1 MNHLEEKLY
10 EYFSKELNVSRET
23 FIKLQEYV
31 NLLIKWNNSINLISN
46 NDIEDI
52 WTKHILISAELIKYI
67 PNRDIKIVDLGSG
80 SGVPGIILS
89 IMGVKEV
96 VLIEANAKKAS
107 FLLQAAQISNG
118 VVKVVNDRIEN
129 QQISCDIITSRA
141 LASVEKLLEFT
152 KYVDFTDSMI
162 LIKGA
167 KVSEEIKLSKN
178 FKFDIL
184 DSNYNQNSS
193 VVLVKKLANA

>member
-1 MNHLEEKLY
+1 MTHLEEKLY

-31 NLLIKWNNSINLISN
+31 HLLIKWNNSINLISS

-52 WTKHILISAELIKYI
+52 WAKHVLISAELIKYI
-67 PNRDIKIVDLGSG
+67 PNRDIRIVDLGSG
-80 SGVPGIILS
+80 SGIPGIILS

-118 VVKVVNDRIEN
+118 VVKIINDRIEN

-141 LASVEKLLEFT
+141 LASIEKLLEFT

-167 KVSEEIKLSKN
+167 NVSEEIKLSKN

-193 VVLVKKLANA
+193 IVLVKKLANA